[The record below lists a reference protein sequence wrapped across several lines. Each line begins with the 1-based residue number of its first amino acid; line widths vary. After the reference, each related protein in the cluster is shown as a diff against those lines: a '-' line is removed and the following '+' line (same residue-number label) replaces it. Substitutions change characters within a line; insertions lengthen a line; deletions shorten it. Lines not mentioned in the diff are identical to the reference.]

1 MTLSIVGA
9 GLGRTGTA
17 SLKVALEKLGFGK
30 CHHMSEVFGSP
41 EQIALWDAAAA
52 GKPDWDAI
60 FKGYGC
66 AVDFPTAAFWRELA
80 AYYPKAKVI
89 LSLREPEKWVESTQE
104 TILSPQ
110 FSPAMAKMPFG
121 PVVKNVVWRFFDG
134 RIHDRAHLL
143 AVFNRHTEEVRRAI
157 PKDRLLVFEAK
168 DGWAPLCD
176 FLSVPV
182 PAEPFPRVNSKEEM
196 KPMMAAM
203 AAEFE
208 GGLEGDALEEANR
221 RVRET
226 VHGGHKSV

>member
-1 MTLSIVGA
+1 MSLSIVGA

-17 SLKVALEKLGFGK
+17 SLKVALEKLGLGK
-30 CHHMSEVFGSP
+30 CHHMSAVFGSP
-41 EQIALWDAAAA
+41 EQIALWGAAAD

-60 FKGYGC
+60 FNGYGC
-66 AVDFPTAAFWRELA
+66 AVDFPTAAFWREVA
-80 AYYPKAKVI
+80 AHYPKAKVI

-110 FSPAMAKMPFG
+110 FAPAMLNMPFA

-168 DGWAPLCD
+168 DGWAPLCA
-176 FLSVPV
+176 FLGVPV
-182 PAEPFPRVNSKEEM
+182 PAEPFPRVNSKAEM

-208 GGLEGDALEEANR
+208 GGLEGEGLEDANR
-221 RVRET
+221 RLRET
-226 VHGGHKSV
+226 IHGGRKSD